1 MPLSLIVSPSYNF
14 ADGEKVTYPKLNLLG
29 SPSVTFTGELSSAQL
44 ADGSVV
50 VSKLEQGININSK
63 IDDHNLNLTKLEA
76 GTQGQILY
84 YNADGDL
91 VKLPPGT
98 DGQFLRT
105 KGSSA
110 APEWASQAGLSS
122 VPYTDITTNGNDK
135 YLTTDSSGNIE
146 WINKPTVSVASVF
159 DTSDLATIVTSSPF
173 LVTQPHG
180 LGTTPEH
187 VVVTVRCTLDDSTNT
202 GYAVGDE
209 ILLSSTHCD
218 RQNETQEFPTTG
230 VTFNDTNVILQMTQY
245 VKTDLSRFYVK
256 RKDNS
261 TSPDYVAIGASG
273 SKFTFRIRVFT
284 QGYSSSGTNAG
295 PLTSEPGY
303 YFSGLS
309 SGTAGDYIFA
319 TTAAG
324 RQVVFNHGLGSVPKL
339 VRSVFVATSDISEL
353 GLVAG
358 QEIDTSNLLGSFGG
372 SEFHLVQTVSTT
384 SQVRL
389 NVQLGD
395 VGQAP
400 SKVWLGNNSTN
411 RITEFVNGINSGVIS
426 GLKFKLYAWK

>member
-1 MPLSLIVSPSYNF
+1 MAITFDVQPGYQFSAS
-14 ADGEKVTYPKLNLLG
+14 ERVTYSKLNLLG
-29 SPSVTFTGELSSAQL
+29 TPGITLDGLVDSSEITDGAVTTQKLASSI
-44 ADGSVV
+44 D
-50 VSKLEQGININSK
+50 INSK
-63 IDDHNLNLTKLEA
+63 IDDHNLALTKLA
-76 GTQGQILY
+76 QGTHGQILY
-84 YNADGDL
+84 YDANSDL
-91 VKLPPGT
+91 VTLPPGT
-98 DGQFLRT
+98 DGYFLRT
-105 KGSSA
+105 KGAGA

-159 DTSDLATIVTSSPF
+159 DTSDLDTIVSSSPF
-173 LVTQPHG
+173 LVTQPHS

-187 VVVTVRCTLDDSTNT
+187 VVVTVRCASDDSGNT

-209 ILLSSTHCD
+209 ILISSTHCD

-230 VTFNDTNVILQMTQY
+230 VTFNDTNVILQMTKY
-245 VKTDLSRFYVK
+245 VKTDLSRFFVK

-261 TSPDYVAIGASG
+261 TSPDYVSIGTSG

-319 TTAAG
+319 TTASD

-353 GLVAG
+353 GIASG
-358 QEIDTSNLLGSFGG
+358 QEIDTSNLIGTFGS
-372 SEFHLVQTVSTT
+372 SEWHLVQTVSTT

-389 NVQLGD
+389 NVQLGN
-395 VGQAP
+395 VGQVP
-400 SKVWLGNNSTN
+400 SSVWLGNNSTN
-411 RITEFVNGINSGVIS
+411 ILTAFASGLNSGVLS
-426 GLKFKLYAWK
+426 DLKFKLYAWK

>member
-1 MPLSLIVSPSYNF
+1 MPLSVIVTPSYNF
-14 ADGEKVTYPKLNLLG
+14 SDGEKVTYPKLNLLG

-50 VSKLEQGININSK
+50 ISKLEQGININSK
-63 IDDHNLNLTKLEA
+63 INDHNLNLTKLEA

-91 VKLPPGT
+91 VKLAPGT

-135 YLTTDSSGNIE
+135 YLTTNSSGTIE

-187 VVVTVRCTLDDSTNT
+187 VVVTVRCNLDDSLHT

-209 ILLSSTHCD
+209 ILLSSSHCD
-218 RQNETQEFPTTG
+218 REGETQEFPTTG
-230 VTFNDTNVILQMTQY
+230 VTFNDTNVILQMTRY

-309 SGTAGDYIFA
+309 SGAAGDYIFA
-319 TTAAG
+319 TTGTG

-339 VRSVFVATSDISEL
+339 VRSVFVTTSDISEL
-353 GLVAG
+353 GLISG

-372 SEFHLVQTVSTT
+372 SEFHLVQTVSTN
-384 SQVRL
+384 SQVRF
-389 NVQLGD
+389 NVSLGD
-395 VGQAP
+395 VGQLP
-400 SKVWLGNNSTN
+400 SIVWLTNNSTN
-411 RITEFVNGINSGVIS
+411 KIVQLTSDMMS
-426 GLKFKLYAWK
+426 KMKFKLYAWK

>member
-1 MPLSLIVSPSYNF
+1 MPLSLIVATGYNF
-14 ADGEKVTYPKLNLLG
+14 SDGEKVTYPKLNLLG
-29 SPSVTFTGELSSAQL
+29 TPSVTFTGELSSAQL
-44 ADGSVV
+44 SDGAVTTG
-50 VSKLEQGININSK
+50 KLEQGININSK
-63 IDDHNLNLTKLEA
+63 IDDHNLSLTKLEA

-91 VKLPPGT
+91 VKLAPGT

-135 YLTTDSSGNIE
+135 YLTTNSSGAIE

-187 VVVTVRCTLDDSTNT
+187 VVVTVRCTVDDSLNT

-209 ILLSSTHCD
+209 ILLSSSHCD

-256 RKDNS
+256 RKNNS
-261 TSPDYVAIGASG
+261 SSPDYVAIGGSG
-273 SKFTFRIRVFT
+273 DRFTFRIRVFT

-295 PLTSEPGY
+295 PLTSELGY
-303 YFSGLS
+303 YFTSTS
-309 SGTAGDYIFA
+309 S
-319 TTAAG
+319 TTLADILTG
-324 RQVVFNHGLGSVPKL
+324 SQSEWTTSFSHELGSVPKL
-339 VRSVFVATSDISEL
+339 VRAVVVCTTNDSSTNY
-353 GLVAG
+353 VAG
-358 QEIDTSNLLGSFGG
+358 DEIDIMNLYRASSGGSYPAATVTSNASNVRVAFAEASSSLLTIQHKTSANW
-372 SEFHLVQTVSTT
+372 VQMS
-384 SQVRL
+384 S
-389 NVQLGD
+389 
-395 VGQAP
+395 A
-400 SKVWLGNNSTN
+400 SKANFKL
-411 RITEFVNGINSGVIS
+411 
-426 GLKFKLYAWK
+426 KLYAWK